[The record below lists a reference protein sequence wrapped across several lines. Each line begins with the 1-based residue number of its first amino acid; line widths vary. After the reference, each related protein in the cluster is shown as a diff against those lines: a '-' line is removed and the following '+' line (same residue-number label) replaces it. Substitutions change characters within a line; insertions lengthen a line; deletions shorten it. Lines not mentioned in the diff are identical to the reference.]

1 MVKVI
6 ITPFF
11 SDLQELN
18 EVAHNCLFLL
28 FSFILFFFLSLSLFF
43 TKVSNY
49 SETEVDKY

>member
-6 ITPFF
+6 ITLFF

-28 FSFILFFFLSLSLFF
+28 FSFILFFLSFFIIIF